1 MFSAFAAKA
10 KAKARAREA
19 QASEGKAEK
28 TSIWD
33 VLDDDAREPEL
44 PPPPLPATK
53 KKRTSETTAPAGVKK
68 PRTRKVTG
76 KPKAEKKPPLRN
88 GKIQAKVVKSPL
100 EAATTSKYFPEK
112 QQGPPDISI
121 TLDPVPKRTAL
132 APKLPNQESHPE
144 PPLHVI
150 RRQWTPV
157 KDTNLPLDSSP
168 HLANGELKIDKAS
181 VFGSMIDTMRYST
194 ELPEST
200 REASVSMENRAEN
213 VLIKKRVIE
222 VIEIHIASNIESGH

>member
-10 KAKARAREA
+10 RARE
-19 QASEGKAEK
+19 ASEGKAEK

-33 VLDDDAREPEL
+33 VLDDDDAREPEL
-44 PPPPLPATK
+44 PPPPPPLAAAK
-53 KKRTSETTAPAGVKK
+53 KKRASEATAPAGVKK
-68 PRTRKVTG
+68 PRTRKVTE
-76 KPKAEKKPPLRN
+76 KPKAEKKPALRN

-100 EAATTSKYFPEK
+100 ETATTSKYFPEK
-112 QQGPPDISI
+112 QQEPLDIFV

-132 APKLPNQESHPE
+132 APKLPNQGPHPE

-157 KDTNLPLDSSP
+157 KDTNFPLDSSP
-168 HLANGELKIDKAS
+168 HLANSELKMDKAS

-194 ELPEST
+194 EPSEST

-222 VIEIHIASNIESGH
+222 VIEIHIASNIKSGY